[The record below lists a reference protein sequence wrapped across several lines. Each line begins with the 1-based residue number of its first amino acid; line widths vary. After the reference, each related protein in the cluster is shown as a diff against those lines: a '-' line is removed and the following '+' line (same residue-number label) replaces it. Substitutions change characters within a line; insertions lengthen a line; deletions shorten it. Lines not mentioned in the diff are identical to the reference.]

1 MKTPRVYINAAL
13 TVGEQIK
20 LDKDAGKYVVR
31 VLRRRVGDGLE
42 LFNGDGY
49 NYRATLLSCTA
60 TDTVAEIQQR
70 HHNNAESPLSINLV
84 QALAKGTKLDLVI
97 QKATELGVTQITP
110 VSSERS
116 ILQLDKSRLDRK
128 LEHWRG
134 IAESAASQCHRSVIP
149 VIAAPQSLS
158 DWLQHSAQN
167 STCLLLHPQTQQSL
181 NDIKL
186 ELPPE
191 LQECSLLIG
200 PEGGFSDGEL
210 AHASQCGVMSFRLGP
225 RILRTETAGFTAIAI
240 LQSLYGDI

>member
-1 MKTPRVYINAAL
+1 MKTPRVYINASL

-31 VLRRRVGDGLE
+31 VLRRRVGDELE

-49 NYRATLLSCTA
+49 NYQATLLSCAA

-70 HHNNAESPLSINLV
+70 HHNTAESPLSINLV

-116 ILQLDKSRLDRK
+116 VLQLDKSRVERK

-149 VIAAPQSLS
+149 VITAPQSLS
-158 DWLQHSAQN
+158 DWLQHSAQ
-167 STCLLLHPQTQQSL
+167 SSPCLLLHPQARQSL

-186 ELPPE
+186 ELPS
-191 LQECSLLIG
+191 CSLLIG
-200 PEGGFSDGEL
+200 PEGGFSDDEL